1 MALSSR
7 LMRIRHFAVLASAAL
22 IPLASAGAAAAQ
34 TAYPVKDATL
44 TKNALYEAGAL
55 PATTC
60 AEKKIKANDRASARA
75 YLDGIVECLDN
86 TWEQH
91 LTGAGL
97 PFKKI
102 RVKHVAKTPK
112 KWCGFTT
119 GDYNSQ
125 AYYCAGNNTLMIQL
139 GRSWLSDADSLWL
152 AYVGSSMYGLHVQ
165 NLVGIN
171 TAFENMSY
179 RGKSEDMEQARRRN
193 LQTDCLGGAFLKSV
207 WPLDG
212 RHSRDWRRLVGFM
225 QGDSKGEGRWYG
237 KTSSIKAWLR
247 AGYATGD
254 PGSCN
259 TWAAPS
265 AKVA

>member
-1 MALSSR
+1 
-7 LMRIRHFAVLASAAL
+7 MRIRYFAVPACAAL

-34 TAYPVKDATL
+34 TAYPVKNATL
-44 TKNALYEAGAL
+44 TKNALYETGAL

-60 AEKKIKANDRASARA
+60 AEKKVRVNDRALAKA
-75 YLDGIVECLDN
+75 YLDGIVECLDT

-102 RVKHVAKTPK
+102 RVKHVAKAPK

-119 GDYNSQ
+119 GKDDSQ

-139 GRSWLSDADSLWL
+139 GRSWLGQPHDLWL
-152 AYVGSSMYGLHVQ
+152 AYVASSLYGLHVQ
-165 NLVGIN
+165 NLVGVD
-171 TAFENMSY
+171 AAYEKLPY
-179 RGKSEDMEQARRRN
+179 RTTSEDMEQTRRRN
-193 LQTDCLGGAFLKSV
+193 LQTECLSGAFLKSV

-212 RHSRDWRRLVGFM
+212 RHSRDWQQLLGLM
-225 QGDSKGEGRWYG
+225 EGDRSGEGRWYG
-237 KTSSIKAWLR
+237 RTSSIKAWLK

-254 PGSCN
+254 VGSCN
-259 TWAAPS
+259 TWAAS
-265 AKVA
+265 SKKVA